1 MTYSSD
7 RPSVLIYRERR
18 IRRRVRRVLD
28 AIIAATLLV
37 LALPI
42 LAVACVAILIE
53 DGFPIFFF
61 QRRTGRFERLFTI
74 YKLRTMRRDDCGDR
88 FKPRSSADPRVTRV
102 GRILRKTSID
112 ELPQLLNV
120 VRGDMSLIGPRPEM
134 PFVVRGYER
143 WQHLRHLITP
153 GLTCIW
159 QTEKRATISLER
171 PEATVLDVAY
181 INEASPALDLL
192 LLMKTLSAV
201 VSSRGAH

>member
-1 MTYSSD
+1 MNYSME
-7 RPSVLIYRERR
+7 RPNILIYRERPGLR
-18 IRRRVRRVLD
+18 RARRVID
-28 AIIAATLLV
+28 AIIGGVLLLV
-37 LALPI
+37 ATPI
-42 LAVACVAILIE
+42 LLVACLAILIE
-53 DGFPIFFF
+53 DGAPVFFL

-88 FKPRSSADPRVTRV
+88 LKPRSSADPRVTRV

-143 WQHLRHLITP
+143 WQHLRHLVTP

-159 QTEKRATISLER
+159 QTEKRSTISLER
-171 PEATVLDVAY
+171 PEATALDVAY
-181 INEASPALDLL
+181 INDASPALDVL
-192 LLMKTLSAV
+192 LLMKTFSAV